1 MGTKCGIIVYGSG
14 SMQEQTKEYL
24 DKVFVYLRIMN
35 NINKILNKI
44 INTNSKNM
52 IDKNEDMFYLL
63 VTEILRIIPYRVEEI
78 AQETDNK
85 KKLKD
90 ENHVEDIWN
99 DETLV
104 KYKNKKISL
113 EKKDGIVQLKNK
125 LKYIEEEYEKILSNE
140 KLKAAFI
147 QILKVRNKFTH
158 EPHNLSA
165 GFSVGGNTSCHMG
178 IYYKN
183 ELQLLSTIDIQ
194 VIIKKLNLIFSKIRK
209 DFIDIVKK
217 TCVEYKK
224 YPLYKKVLS
233 YNFDK
238 YNNDI
243 TILPKYL
250 L

>member
-1 MGTKCGIIVYGSG
+1 
-14 SMQEQTKEYL
+14 MQYQTKEYL
-24 DKVFVYLRIMN
+24 EKVFVYLRIMN
-35 NINKILNKI
+35 NINKLLNKI
-44 INTNSKNM
+44 INTNSKNR

-63 VTEILRIIPYRVEEI
+63 VTEILRIIPYRVENI
-78 AQETDNK
+78 GQETDNK
-85 KKLKD
+85 HNLED
-90 ENHVEDIWN
+90 DNYVEDIW
-99 DETLV
+99 DEEMLV
-104 KYKNKKISL
+104 KYKNKKIVL
-113 EKKDGIVQLKNK
+113 EKQDGILQLKSK
-125 LKYIEEEYEKILSNE
+125 LKYIEEEYEKILYNE

-165 GFSVGGNTSCHMG
+165 CFLVGGNTSCHMG

-209 DFIDIVKK
+209 DFIDKAKK
-217 TCVEYKK
+217 SCVEYKA
-224 YPLYKKVLS
+224 YPIYKKVLS

-250 L
+250 